1 MHPELSAHVSERCV
15 QLLRPRLLQNST
27 VLCIRLAVR
36 MQLLRPRLLQNSTVL
51 CIRLAVRILRR
62 HCCEVLL
69 LGDVLHVVL
78 CGIGLDAAVHRLR
91 YGGLHVGLLH
101 AMVRH
106 WVADS
111 IRRVSY
117 GWDTD
122 VLLWCMLHLRLLRPR
137 LRTVTRD
144 ATMRKANWRLGRSAR
159 WRVRWRVGGVVA
171 AE

>member
-27 VLCIRLAVR
+27 VLCIRLAV
-36 MQLLRPRLLQNSTVL
+36 Q
-51 CIRLAVRILRR
+51 ILRR
-62 HCCEVLL
+62 HCCEVPL
-69 LGDVLHVVL
+69 LGDGLHVL

-137 LRTVTRD
+137 LRTVTID

-159 WRVRWRVGGVVA
+159 WRVRWRVGGVS
-171 AE
+171 

>member
-1 MHPELSAHVSERCV
+1 MRTHCAAQFCFWSQRGRSRCGVDARIAPPFMEATDASRLVCVVVVSYKNTHSRIKEPGCNPSLALRCERCW
-15 QLLRPRLLQNST
+15 L
-27 VLCIRLAVR
+27 
-36 MQLLRPRLLQNSTVL
+36 
-51 CIRLAVRILRR
+51 
-62 HCCEVLL
+62 
-69 LGDVLHVVL
+69 L

-159 WRVRWRVGGVVA
+159 WRVVRWRVGGVVA